1 MTDFLQHYHL
11 LGLAVG
17 FVVFLCIGIFHP
29 LVIKAEYYWGQ
40 RSIWAF
46 AVGGIVFTACSL
58 GTTDFFASVV
68 FGGLAAS
75 SFWSIGEIK
84 KQKKRV
90 EKGWFP
96 NNPNRKHP

>member
-1 MTDFLQHYHL
+1 M
-11 LGLAVG
+11 LGLTVG
-17 FVVFLCIGIFHP
+17 FVVFLCIGVFHP
-29 LVIKAEYYWGQ
+29 LVIKAEYYCGQ
-40 RSIWAF
+40 RIIWAF
-46 AVGGIVFTACSL
+46 LAAGILFAACSL
-58 GTTDFFASVV
+58 LTDDFFASVV
-68 FGGLAAS
+68 FGGLTAS